1 MYANTGYL
9 NNLTEP
15 IKDTSK
21 PLIIT
26 SCGYYR
32 VDSGPIIKTERKK
45 GRKDYQLLYVLD
57 GSAHFYFNGNEK
69 IVKKGEMVLFRPF
82 QPQYYVYYPTEKCQ
96 VFWVHFTG
104 GSVEEILTSHNLPI
118 NDDFF
123 YAGCN
128 PDYKRL
134 FEQMIKELQLC
145 RKNYKELL
153 VNSLEN
159 IFLLVSRFLVEG
171 EKSGAGIINQIDY
184 AITYFNENYNKDI
197 SVSEYA
203 KSIHVSECWFNR
215 IFKKVTKL
223 TPLQYIISVRI
234 AAAKTL
240 LENEGYNVKETAY
253 AVGFNNPLYFS
264 RLFTK
269 HAGVSPT
276 EYKKALINRG
286 KE

>member
-9 NNLTEP
+9 NNTTNA
-15 IKDTSK
+15 IKDISS

-32 VDSGPIIKTERKK
+32 VDSGPTVKTERPK
-45 GRKDYQLLYVLD
+45 GREDYQLLYLLD
-57 GSAHFYFNGNEK
+57 GNAHFYFNDCER
-69 IVKKGEMVLFRPF
+69 IIKKGEMVLFRPF
-82 QPQYYVYYPTEKCQ
+82 QSQYYVYYPTEKCQ

-104 GSVEEILTSHNLPI
+104 GRVEEILLSHNLPV
-118 NDDFF
+118 DDNVF

-171 EKSGAGIINQIDY
+171 EKSGASIVDQIDY
-184 AITYFNENYNKDI
+184 AITYFNENYNKEI

-203 KSIHVSECWFNR
+203 KSVHVSECWFNR
-215 IFKKVTKL
+215 VFKKVTKI

-234 AAAKTL
+234 ANAKIL
-240 LENEGYNVKETAY
+240 LENKGYNVKETAY

-269 HAGVSPT
+269 HVGVSPT
-276 EYKKALINRG
+276 EYKRALINSE
-286 KE
+286 K